1 MQWQASNYNPAYDKI
16 WLRKTKQVKR
26 SQKFTLVID
35 LSGSMGEG
43 EPGSSGYYAMQ
54 GLILFMEALSA
65 LDIDFS
71 VIGFHSTH
79 QIDKDFSQKLDDHR
93 RTQIYAN
100 VGSRMGRGGTND
112 YQALATAISE
122 MEKQEGD
129 VRSIIVLTDGAGHGR
144 EAMMKLFKRAKRSD
158 IDVVGMG
165 IGPCTESVKHTYDTK
180 ISKYIDVADVEFVPK
195 EIRDLLLKIIRKSF
209 FGIGGTPGS
218 FTGLY
223 ADEKSRV
230 RLLKRAH
237 PLVSRADR
245 FMGLFRADKSVPR
258 SKSDVI
264 DLETYRKKRSR
275 ELIESGM

>member
-1 MQWQASNYNPAYDKI
+1 
-16 WLRKTKQVKR
+16 
-26 SQKFTLVID
+26 
-35 LSGSMGEG
+35 
-43 EPGSSGYYAMQ
+43 
-54 GLILFMEALSA
+54 
-65 LDIDFS
+65 
-71 VIGFHSTH
+71 
-79 QIDKDFSQKLDDHR
+79 
-93 RTQIYAN
+93 
-100 VGSRMGRGGTND
+100 
-112 YQALATAISE
+112 
-122 MEKQEGD
+122 
-129 VRSIIVLTDGAGHGR
+129 
-144 EAMMKLFKRAKRSD
+144 MMKLFKRAKRSD